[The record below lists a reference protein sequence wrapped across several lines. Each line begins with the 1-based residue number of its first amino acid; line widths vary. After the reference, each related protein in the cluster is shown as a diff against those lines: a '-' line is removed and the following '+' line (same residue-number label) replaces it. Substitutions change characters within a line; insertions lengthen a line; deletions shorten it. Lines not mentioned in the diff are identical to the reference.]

1 MFGGSIPIYHG
12 IDGANVRRFQGIFDG
27 PNPAAFFLLMYSG
40 VLAYYFRSAKKY
52 YFLLSL
58 WSIVLV
64 TLLVYTY
71 SRSALIG
78 FCVGMMVFLVLHAR
92 TLFQKHWK
100 TLIILG
106 SVFFLL
112 MGFFVVKKEGTLDRI
127 ILREGSSRG
136 HFDRS
141 LIGLQRAV
149 DKPLGSG
156 LATSGPAYRYVQ
168 HPEEDESLFEGDNK
182 KREDYSIPESW
193 YIQQMVEGGAPGFA
207 IFIAIM

>member
-1 MFGGSIPIYHG
+1 MFFIIRKGYPLLSGKPTEYFKLFLLSATVALVIGIVVRFIVGEQILLHLGFSANLSNWMFGGSIPIYHG

-58 WSIVLV
+58 WSIVLLV
-64 TLLVYTY
+64 LLVYTY

-78 FCVGMMVFLVLHAR
+78 FVVGIGVFLVLHAR
-92 TLFQKHWK
+92 SLFQKHLK

-106 SVFFLL
+106 SVLVL
-112 MGFFVVKKEGTLDRI
+112 ILGFMVVKKEGTLDRI
-127 ILREGSSRG
+127 ILREGSSQG
-136 HFDRS
+136 HFERS

-149 DKPLGSG
+149 AKPL
-156 LATSGPAYRYVQ
+156 
-168 HPEEDESLFEGDNK
+168 
-182 KREDYSIPESW
+182 
-193 YIQQMVEGGAPGFA
+193 
-207 IFIAIM
+207 